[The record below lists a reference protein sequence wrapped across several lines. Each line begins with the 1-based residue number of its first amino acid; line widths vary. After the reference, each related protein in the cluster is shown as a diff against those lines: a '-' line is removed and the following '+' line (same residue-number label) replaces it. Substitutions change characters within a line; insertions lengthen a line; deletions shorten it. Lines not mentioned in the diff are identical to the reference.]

1 MIKYLTYDEIDK
13 KRWDECIDKAFN
25 GMVYAKSWYL
35 NTVAENWDALVKNDY
50 EQVFPLTWR
59 KKYGIYYL
67 YQPVFTQQL
76 GIFSKTRLNE
86 EIVIHFIENMPAKFH
101 FVEINLNTLNSLANS
116 KYKAK
121 NWLNHELDL
130 INSYEK
136 ISRDFSTNLKRNISK
151 SQKAG
156 LTVTKGVK
164 PEEIIRI
171 FRENRGK
178 GIPTLD
184 DGVYQK
190 LARLTYE
197 GIYKGLVVTYGVYS
211 KNNSLCAGVIFIRNM
226 KKVIFLFSGL
236 TEEGRE
242 LNAMAFLI
250 DSFIRE
256 HAGQHLTLD
265 FEGSNDKNLA
275 RFYKSF
281 GSVEIYYPHLVINKL
296 PFPHN
301 VLFQIKK
308 LLKR

>member
-13 KRWDECIDKAFN
+13 KRWDACIDKAFN
-25 GMVYAKSWYL
+25 GIIYAKSWYL
-35 NTVAENWDALVKNDY
+35 NTVAENWDALVEGDY

-67 YQPVFTQQL
+67 YQPPFTQQL

-86 EIVIHFIENMPAKFH
+86 EIVIQFIENIPDKFRYA
-101 FVEINLNTLNSLANS
+101 EINLNTLNSLANS
-116 KYKAK
+116 KYKVT

-130 INSYEK
+130 INSYEN
-136 ISRDFSTNLKRNISK
+136 IARDFSTNLKRNIGK

-156 LTVTKGVK
+156 LTLSKGVK

-178 GIPTLD
+178 GMSSLND
-184 DGVYQK
+184 EDYQK
-190 LARLTYE
+190 LSRLIYE
-197 GIYKGLVVTYGVYS
+197 GIYKGLVTTYGVYS
-211 KNNSLCAGVIFIRNM
+211 PNNSLCAGVIFLKNT
-226 KKVIFLFSGL
+226 KKIIFLFSGL
-236 TEEGRE
+236 TEEGRG

-265 FEGSNDKNLA
+265 FEGSNDTNLA

-281 GSVEIYYPHLVINKL
+281 GSVEIHYPHLVINRL
-296 PFPHN
+296 PFPYN
-301 VLFQIKK
+301 ALFKIKR
-308 LLKR
+308 LMER

>member
-1 MIKYLTYDEIDK
+1 
-13 KRWDECIDKAFN
+13 
-25 GMVYAKSWYL
+25 MVYAKSWYL
-35 NTVAENWDALVKNDY
+35 NTVAENWDALVEGDY

-86 EIVIHFIENMPAKFH
+86 EIVIQFIENIPAKFR
-101 FVEINLNTLNSLANS
+101 FVEINLNTLNSLTNS

-130 INSYEK
+130 INSYEN

-156 LTVTKGVK
+156 LTLTKGVK

-178 GIPTLD
+178 EIPTLN
-184 DGVYQK
+184 DGDYQK
-190 LARLTYE
+190 LNRLTYE
-197 GIYKGLVVTYGVYS
+197 GIYKGLITTYGVYS
-211 KNNSLCAGVIFIRNM
+211 QNNSLCAGVIFLKNT

-236 TEEGRE
+236 TEEGKE

-250 DSFIRE
+250 DSFISE

-265 FEGSNDKNLA
+265 FEGSNDINLA

-281 GSVEIYYPHLVINKL
+281 GSVEIFYPHLVINRL
-296 PFPHN
+296 PLPYN
-301 VLFQIKK
+301 AIFQIKK